1 MNVVLDGAEGIV
13 DGGHSPPYVT
23 MVADFASLYPPYT
36 WIPASAGMTRQ
47 VQQDAAGG
55 LGVSPRYSS
64 CPPRLGGI
72 KEGWLFLIPI
82 RQIRPIGLALHS
94 GFSNIKGVLRTR
106 VDG

>member
-47 VQQDAAGG
+47 VQQPAAGG
-55 LGVSPRYSS
+55 LGVSPNS
-64 CPPRLGGI
+64 
-72 KEGWLFLIPI
+72 LIPPKSGGS
-82 RQIRPIGLALHS
+82 RGLVIPHPHS
-94 GFSNIKGVLRTR
+94 ADTTDRTGVT
-106 VDG
+106 